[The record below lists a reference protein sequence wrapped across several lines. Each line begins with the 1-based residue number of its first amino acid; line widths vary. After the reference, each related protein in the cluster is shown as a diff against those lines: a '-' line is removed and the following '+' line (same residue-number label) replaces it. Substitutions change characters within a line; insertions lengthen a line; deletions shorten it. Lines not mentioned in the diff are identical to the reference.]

1 MKSTETDNHMKG
13 HRARMK
19 DKVFARSAQALSDE
33 EVLEMLLYFSIKR
46 RDVKPLVKSL
56 FAEFKSFGRLTA
68 ASPKKI
74 SALQGIGSET
84 TLLLKLLEEVSLRM
98 AREQIYETPILSN
111 WEAVK
116 HYCIIRLHA
125 QAVEQLLVLFL
136 DKKNHL
142 LADEILQEG
151 TIDKTT
157 IFPREIV
164 KKALYHEAS
173 AIILVHNHPSQNP
186 HPSRQDIEI
195 THQIKNALAY
205 VEIQLLDHLIIAGN
219 KCVSFKSKQLI

>member
-1 MKSTETDNHMKG
+1 M
-13 HRARMK
+13 
-19 DKVFARSAQALSDE
+19 
-33 EVLEMLLYFSIKR
+33 
-46 RDVKPLVKSL
+46 
-56 FAEFKSFGRLTA
+56 
-68 ASPKKI
+68 
-74 SALQGIGSET
+74 
-84 TLLLKLLEEVSLRM
+84 
-98 AREQIYETPILSN
+98 
-111 WEAVK
+111 
-116 HYCIIRLHA
+116 
-125 QAVEQLLVLFL
+125 
-136 DKKNHL
+136 
-142 LADEILQEG
+142 ADEILQEG
-151 TIDKTT
+151 TIDKTA